1 MTVSVDRVTRGKVMR
16 LISGLPNVT
25 LTEEDKKTF
34 NACLAQT
41 TVLYI
46 GTVDGEFVCTWG
58 LIPPTLMSESAYLW
72 LYSGELKEHQFV
84 FIRHSQRAIEMALKE
99 YPTITGVTRV
109 GQPKTIRWLKWLGA
123 EFGSPDGMLLPFTI
137 RKK

>member
-1 MTVSVDRVTRGKVMR
+1 MTVSVDKVSRGKVIK
-16 LISGLPNVT
+16 LITDSPGIN

-34 NACLAQT
+34 NQCLAQT
-41 TVLYI
+41 STLYM

-72 LYSGELKEHQFV
+72 LYAGELKEHQFV
-84 FIRHSQRAIEMALKE
+84 FIRQSQRVIEMILE
-99 YPTITGVTRV
+99 EFPVIVGVTRV
-109 GQPKTIRWLKWLGA
+109 GQVKTIRWLKWLGA
-123 EFGSPDGMLLPFTI
+123 TFGNPDGMILPFTI